1 MEGLATGSLFEQR
14 TGQSNVNEP
23 FRRGANAMTIVL
35 AEIDSAG
42 SSFAKAAASALALGR
57 SKVRKKSVEQ
67 W

>member
-1 MEGLATGSLFEQR
+1 
-14 TGQSNVNEP
+14 
-23 FRRGANAMTIVL
+23 MTIVL